1 MYCYAEKVPYLNF
14 SAFKDAD
21 VEYATLHVPAASL
34 EAYKSAAQWSSFGK
48 IVALTNEETGI
59 KNIAAD
65 SSNSLF
71 FTLDGKQTDMLQ
83 KGINIIKNSDGT
95 SKKIFVK

>member
-1 MYCYAEKVPYLNF
+1 MRPSDLFYL
-14 SAFKDAD
+14 SDI
-21 VEYATLHVPAASL
+21 EYATLHVPEASIK
-34 EAYKSAAQWSSFGK
+34 AYKSAAQWSSFGK

-71 FTLDGKQTDMLQ
+71 FTLDGKRTDMLQ